1 MDEVRNKEGARINVP
16 PFANNTTGGGLS
28 QRYDYIPLDFIKT
41 EVIGLDKNHF
51 TDNPKLLFTTQLKEK
66 DLIRFDWC
74 EVDNM
79 KLKIYPSGRI
89 VLSGSLHKYFNNGEH
104 NYNDF
109 DFAAFRDVLTRLY
122 NDFKLLP
129 HNLWIM
135 QLEYGFNLTPDVK
148 TDTILNGLLFHVNT
162 SFDRIINSRRT
173 SYQAQHEQYI
183 LKVYNKG
190 KHHRLGKECL
200 RIEIKQTNWSR
211 YRLKHGIYTLKDFIE
226 TDKTLFVNTLVEYWD
241 KVIFYD
247 LTNRNCN
254 KWDKYS
260 NELFWREMRVK
271 RSTKT
276 FSKHANQ
283 LRELNRKH
291 GNNTQLKVTE
301 LIYSKLDE
309 LQGVTFSDITTNE
322 RFCKVTGL
330 DISMQRN
337 DSFLLSHTGLFN
349 LYDTNKAE
357 FERMKRRFLTYRWM
371 SKSVKEQV
379 KEIAHNIRSTFNY
392 RQKNSDVNQLS
403 LFRAKGNVLQ
413 HRLHS

>member
-109 DFAAFRDVLTRLY
+109 DFNAFRDVLTRLY

-129 HNLWIM
+129 HNLRII

-148 TDTILNGLLFHVNT
+148 TNTILKGLLFHVNT
-162 SFDRIINSRRT
+162 SFDRFNNAHGSY
-173 SYQAQHEQYI
+173 YQAEHEQYI

-190 KHHRLGKECL
+190 KQYKLDKECL
-200 RIEIKQTNWSR
+200 RIEIKQTNWSK
-211 YRLKHGIYTLKDFIE
+211 YRLEHGIYTLKDFIE
-226 TDKTLFVNTLVEYWD
+226 TDKHLFVNTLVEYWD

-276 FSKHANQ
+276 FSEHANQ

-403 LFRAKGNVLQ
+403 LFRAKGNVFQVHL
-413 HRLHS
+413 